1 MIEKKTQGDLFLE
14 IKSILEKTT
23 SDDYELQ
30 IKPIKDKE
38 WISIESLLNYINNL
52 IKSNDV
58 YRYEAI
64 GLFEDLLEKLKND

>member
-38 WISIESLLNYINNL
+38 WISKESLLNYINSF
-52 IKSNDV
+52 IDKKKTD
-58 YRYEAI
+58 
-64 GLFEDLLEKLKND
+64 LFEDLLEKLKND